1 MLQIQAIK
9 INPIVK
15 TAKLKP
21 EQQRS
26 EQQQNSQNPTELE
39 DDEPDQHID
48 EIV

>member
-1 MLQIQAIK
+1 MSQIQAIK

-21 EQQRS
+21 DRQQTDP
-26 EQQQNSQNPTELE
+26 QQKSQKTPDLE
-39 DDEPDQHID
+39 DDETDQHID